1 MKPFSVAVVG
11 GGIVGTAV
19 ARRLALGGAAGDRV
33 LLLEAE
39 DDLARHQSGRN
50 SGVVHSGLYY
60 RPGSARAKLCVEG
73 RKALERYAIE
83 RGLPWK
89 ASGKLVVATRLDEL
103 PRLDDL
109 HRRGEANGLVGLE
122 RIGPERL
129 ADLEPNV
136 RGVGALLVP
145 ETALTD
151 FAAVARSFARDARE
165 HGAAIVTGARLLTV
179 RERRDEMILETTAGP
194 FTARRL
200 VTCAGLWS
208 DRVARLTGEEPEVS
222 IVPFRGEYREVVTE
236 RRDLVS
242 RPIYPVP
249 DPALPFLG
257 IHWTPTVDGLLEVG
271 PNAVLALSR
280 TGYRWRDVSLR
291 DSAEIFSHRSVWY
304 LVGRHRSH
312 VLRELWRSL
321 SPRAFTRAAARLVPS
336 VAPGDLVR
344 GRSGVRAQAIDSRG
358 RLLDDF
364 HIVRTE
370 RAVHVINAPSP
381 AATASLGIAEWVTS

>member
-1 MKPFSVAVVG
+1 MKSLSVAVVG

-19 ARRLALGGAAGDRV
+19 ARRLALEGQRV
-33 LLLEAE
+33 VLLEAE

-60 RPGSARAKLCVEG
+60 RPGSARARLCVAG
-73 RKALERYAIE
+73 RRALERYAAE

-89 ASGKLVVATRLDEL
+89 ATGKLVVATRPEEL

-109 HRRGEANGLVGLE
+109 QLRGEANGLVGLE

-129 ADLEPNV
+129 AELEPNV

-165 HGAAIVTGARLLTV
+165 RGGEIVTGARLLAV
-179 RERRDEMILETTAGP
+179 RERPDGLVLETTAGP

-208 DRVARLTGEEPEVS
+208 DRVARLAGAEPEVS
-222 IVPFRGEYREVVTE
+222 VVPFRGEYLEAVPE

-257 IHWTPTVDGLLEVG
+257 IHWTPTVDGRLEVG

-280 TGYRWRDVSLR
+280 TGYLWRDVSLR
-291 DSAEIFSHRSVWY
+291 DSAEILSTRGVWH
-304 LVGRHRSH
+304 LVWRHRSH
-312 VLRELWRSL
+312 VFRELWRSL

-336 VAPGDLVR
+336 VTPGDLVPA
-344 GRSGVRAQAIDSRG
+344 RSGVRAQAIDSSG

-364 HIVRTE
+364 HVVRTE
-370 RAVHVINAPSP
+370 RAVHVVNAPSP
-381 AATASLGIAEWVTS
+381 AATASLAIGEWVMGLAL